1 MMRGSESLQALLR
14 RAVRE
19 LDRLEARFLERT
31 GSRLRPGSVPL
42 LAALLDE
49 APLSATELCER
60 CDVEPSTMTGLL
72 RTLESHGLIE
82 RTKVVLDQRRQ
93 AITLSA
99 RGRSAARIAV
109 RARARAEETVRGVL
123 SGPVARALDDGAL
136 EALVAA
142 ARAAARAGGDDRD

>member
-1 MMRGSESLQALLR
+1 MAGRESLQVLLR
-14 RAVRE
+14 RAMRE
-19 LDRLEARFLERT
+19 LDRLEAQLLERT

-42 LAALLDE
+42 LAALLEE

-72 RTLESHGLIE
+72 RTLESHSLIE

-93 AITLSA
+93 AITLTP
-99 RGRSAARIAV
+99 RGRAAARIAV
-109 RARARAEETVRGVL
+109 RARARAEETVRGAL
-123 SGPVARALDDGAL
+123 DREAKRALDSGAL

-142 ARAAARAGGDDRD
+142 ARTSARAGGDDRD